1 MSCQWDG
8 RGVGVVGAHWG
19 VVPVGWEGDAVGVV
33 GIVTGWGGDF
43 TI

>member
-8 RGVGVVGAHWG
+8 RGVGVVGARWG
-19 VVPVGWEGDAVGVV
+19 VAPVGWEGDIVGIV
-33 GIVTGWGGDF
+33 GIVTGWGGDL